1 MPASGSPGPGP
12 GSGRGPGPG
21 STPAAAAVS
30 EPVRGQRSELG
41 LAWGAMAKDRLA
53 LAGLVVFV
61 ITILAAVLAPLLSPY
76 DPNVASETA
85 GRLAPP
91 LTPGH
96 VLGTDGQGRDVL
108 SRIIWGGRVS
118 IPTAVAPIV
127 LSSVTGLVLGLV
139 AAFSGRLG
147 TAAIMRSLDV
157 VFAFPGVLLAV
168 AVAAIMGPG
177 MMNVMLAMSIVL
189 LPYVTRIVHVETV
202 RILRMDFI
210 EAATVCGTGRT
221 RLLFRELLPNVV
233 GPVIV
238 YGTTSLGGMLVLAAG
253 LSFLGAGVQP
263 PTADWGIMAS
273 DGRVVLSTAPWVSI
287 LPGLVIVI
295 VAVAC
300 NFAGDGLR
308 DALDPRQRTRR

>member
-1 MPASGSPGPGP
+1 MPVSPSSGPV
-12 GSGRGPGPG
+12 
-21 STPAAAAVS
+21 PAPAPSAGAAS
-30 EPVRGQRSELG
+30 EPVRSHRSELA
-41 LAWGAMAKDRLA
+41 LAWAAMAKDRLA
-53 LAGLVVFV
+53 VTGLVVFAV
-61 ITILAAVLAPLLSPY
+61 AVLAAVLAPLVSPY
-76 DPNVASETA
+76 DPNVASESA

-91 LTPGH
+91 FTPGH
-96 VLGTDGQGRDVL
+96 PLGTDGQGRDVL

-127 LSSVTGLVLGLV
+127 LSSVAGLVLGLV
-139 AAFSGRLG
+139 AAFAGRLG
-147 TAAIMRSLDV
+147 TAFIMRSLDV

-202 RILRMDFI
+202 RILQMDFI

-273 DGRVVLSTAPWVSI
+273 DGRVVLSNAPWVSI
-287 LPGLVIVI
+287 LPGIVIVV